1 MKYIDLKFNKEL
13 KVLRDNATLWCA
25 HLPVIAQLFNLNM
38 HIWYW
43 MIEKYFRFW

>member
-1 MKYIDLKFNKEL
+1 MKYRLKFNKEL
-13 KVLRDNATLWCA
+13 KVLRDNDTLWCA
-25 HLPVIAQLFNLNM
+25 HLIAQLFNLNM